1 MITPPSRRR
10 GVVKAAPLV
19 PAGRWSRF
27 RGASEETPAAG
38 AGVDQELVEFVA
50 QRLLDRYG
58 VVFRRVLERERIP
71 VAWRDLARVYR
82 QLELRGDVRGGR
94 FVQRFAGEQYA
105 RPEAVELLRR
115 LRRRAMQR
123 ANEEDGAPPLQVAAA
138 DPLNLDGILTPE
150 PRIPALNRRR
160 VLVG

>member
-1 MITPPSRRR
+1 
-10 GVVKAAPLV
+10 
-19 PAGRWSRF
+19 
-27 RGASEETPAAG
+27 SEEIPAAG

-82 QLELRGDVRGGR
+82 SLELRGDVRGGR

-105 RPEAVELLRR
+105 LPAAVELMRR
-115 LRRRAMQR
+115 LRRRDPAHPAAAAASDAGGVR
-123 ANEEDGAPPLQVAAA
+123 VAAA
-138 DPLNLDGILTPE
+138 DPLNLAGILTPD
-150 PRIPALNRRR
+150 PRIPAIPRRR
-160 VLVG
+160 VLAAQAS

>member
-1 MITPPSRRR
+1 MILDALDRRGASFTQELERATALLPSHFEVGRTQLIGHGLVTCDSFGGLRRLITPPSRRR

-27 RGASEETPAAG
+27 RGASEEIPAAG

-71 VAWRDLARVYR
+71 VA
-82 QLELRGDVRGGR
+82 
-94 FVQRFAGEQYA
+94 
-105 RPEAVELLRR
+105 
-115 LRRRAMQR
+115 
-123 ANEEDGAPPLQVAAA
+123 
-138 DPLNLDGILTPE
+138 
-150 PRIPALNRRR
+150 
-160 VLVG
+160 